1 MTEILSSLSDELAQ
15 VVAGAGPVAVRVEAR
30 RRLSASGI
38 VWSTDGI
45 IVTALHAVERDENIS
60 VGLPDGGTIPATLVG
75 RDPTTDVA
83 VLRVAATDL
92 AATTWSDVDN
102 ARVGHLVLALGRPG
116 GSVMATLGVISAL
129 DETWRTPAGGQI
141 DRYLQTDVVM
151 YPGFSGG
158 PLVDATGRVL
168 GLNTSALLR
177 GIALAVPSSTLRRV
191 VESLLSHGRIRRGY
205 LGIGAQP
212 VRLPEALTQEFS
224 QETGL
229 LVFSVAPD
237 SPAEKGTLLLGDI
250 IVALDGHPT
259 RHLDDLLTRLNGDSV
274 GAKLPV
280 RIVRGGQG
288 QELVVTIGERK

>member
-38 VWSTDGI
+38 VWSTDGT

-141 DRYLQTDVVM
+141 YRYLQTDVVM

-288 QELVVTIGERK
+288 QKLVVTIGERK